1 MLELITWL
9 SLLNQK
15 LLPSNLDSSKVTN
28 RILELEAEF
37 FKGYEISKAKE

>member
-1 MLELITWL
+1 MLELNTWL
-9 SLLNQK
+9 ALISQKRLPRNLNA
-15 LLPSNLDSSKVTN
+15 SKVAD